1 MLGSVSFVFE
11 TSIIVESV
19 FETAKTRLVGWED
32 AVGWLRIEQMPLK
45 EHNVLCGAWIET
57 SSQIRLP
64 DQPRRRKSKLRL
76 TGLLVIAPG
85 VVLSET
91 QLRSKTNL
99 DFYALNKND
108 ITTVDVKILQDV
120 FPKKITSN
128 VMRNDSFVQ

>member
-1 MLGSVSFVFE
+1 
-11 TSIIVESV
+11 
-19 FETAKTRLVGWED
+19 
-32 AVGWLRIEQMPLK
+32 
-45 EHNVLCGAWIET
+45 
-57 SSQIRLP
+57 LP

-85 VVLSET
+85 VVLSEK

-128 VMRNDSFVQ
+128 VMRNDSFVP